1 MICCLASAA
10 CPLRDTAA
18 PLAACGGREG
28 IRAVYDA
35 GIDLGHYGEV
45 DQLAPAGAMAE
56 FTAYVRRQ
64 SEEEAEAAFAPLRQ
78 AARSRGVEMRLH
90 VVYGPSAVRDL
101 LRRWGEEE
109 NVRVF
114 GGEGMSLACLPAA
127 SRAMPQRPATG
138 SGKERRFPSRFFPC
152 EKAVTEDTQQRRKGA
167 GHDYPDMRHAACCS
181 GAQSV
186 RMKAR
191 MGIGKPP
198 VTPGTVPRTG
208 QRQDEG
214 KDGERRRK
222 SGKARPMEG
231 TRRTAIRR
239 RASGKSP

>member
-90 VVYGPSAVRDL
+90 VVYGPVCRL
-101 LRRWGEEE
+101 GEQSYIARKYVSHSQKTRTRQHE
-109 NVRVF
+109 
-114 GGEGMSLACLPAA
+114 
-127 SRAMPQRPATG
+127 ATLHI
-138 SGKERRFPSRFFPC
+138 
-152 EKAVTEDTQQRRKGA
+152 D
-167 GHDYPDMRHAACCS
+167 
-181 GAQSV
+181 
-186 RMKAR
+186 
-191 MGIGKPP
+191 
-198 VTPGTVPRTG
+198 
-208 QRQDEG
+208 
-214 KDGERRRK
+214 
-222 SGKARPMEG
+222 
-231 TRRTAIRR
+231 
-239 RASGKSP
+239 

>member
-101 LRRWGEEE
+101 LRRWGKK
-109 NVRVF
+109 RPC
-114 GGEGMSLACLPAA
+114 GSLAGKACPLPDSRLRAGPCPKDLPQGAGRSGGFLPAFSLA
-127 SRAMPQRPATG
+127 RRP
-138 SGKERRFPSRFFPC
+138 
-152 EKAVTEDTQQRRKGA
+152 
-167 GHDYPDMRHAACCS
+167 
-181 GAQSV
+181 
-186 RMKAR
+186 
-191 MGIGKPP
+191 
-198 VTPGTVPRTG
+198 
-208 QRQDEG
+208 
-214 KDGERRRK
+214 
-222 SGKARPMEG
+222 
-231 TRRTAIRR
+231 
-239 RASGKSP
+239 

>member
-18 PLAACGGREG
+18 PLAACGGRKG

-45 DQLAPAGAMAE
+45 DQLAPAEAMAE

-114 GGEGMSLACLPAA
+114 GGEGMSLA
-127 SRAMPQRPATG
+127 
-138 SGKERRFPSRFFPC
+138 
-152 EKAVTEDTQQRRKGA
+152 
-167 GHDYPDMRHAACCS
+167 
-181 GAQSV
+181 
-186 RMKAR
+186 
-191 MGIGKPP
+191 
-198 VTPGTVPRTG
+198 
-208 QRQDEG
+208 
-214 KDGERRRK
+214 
-222 SGKARPMEG
+222 
-231 TRRTAIRR
+231 
-239 RASGKSP
+239 

>member
-78 AARSRGVEMRLH
+78 AARSRGREREGAEVSFPLFPLRE
-90 VVYGPSAVRDL
+90 GRD
-101 LRRWGEEE
+101 RGH
-109 NVRVF
+109 
-114 GGEGMSLACLPAA
+114 AA
-127 SRAMPQRPATG
+127 TVQG
-138 SGKERRFPSRFFPC
+138 SG
-152 EKAVTEDTQQRRKGA
+152 A
-167 GHDYPDMRHAACCS
+167 
-181 GAQSV
+181 
-186 RMKAR
+186 
-191 MGIGKPP
+191 
-198 VTPGTVPRTG
+198 
-208 QRQDEG
+208 
-214 KDGERRRK
+214 
-222 SGKARPMEG
+222 
-231 TRRTAIRR
+231 
-239 RASGKSP
+239 

>member
-18 PLAACGGREG
+18 PLAACGGQEN

-78 AARSRGVEMRLH
+78 AARSRGVAMRLH

-114 GGEGMSLACLPAA
+114 GGEGMSLA
-127 SRAMPQRPATG
+127 
-138 SGKERRFPSRFFPC
+138 
-152 EKAVTEDTQQRRKGA
+152 
-167 GHDYPDMRHAACCS
+167 
-181 GAQSV
+181 
-186 RMKAR
+186 
-191 MGIGKPP
+191 
-198 VTPGTVPRTG
+198 
-208 QRQDEG
+208 
-214 KDGERRRK
+214 
-222 SGKARPMEG
+222 
-231 TRRTAIRR
+231 
-239 RASGKSP
+239 

>member
-109 NVRVF
+109 TVQGLWRGRHVPCLTP
-114 GGEGMSLACLPAA
+114 GCEPGHAPKTCHREREGAEVSFPLFPLREGRDRGHAA
-127 SRAMPQRPATG
+127 TVQG
-138 SGKERRFPSRFFPC
+138 SG
-152 EKAVTEDTQQRRKGA
+152 A
-167 GHDYPDMRHAACCS
+167 
-181 GAQSV
+181 
-186 RMKAR
+186 
-191 MGIGKPP
+191 
-198 VTPGTVPRTG
+198 
-208 QRQDEG
+208 
-214 KDGERRRK
+214 
-222 SGKARPMEG
+222 
-231 TRRTAIRR
+231 
-239 RASGKSP
+239 

>member
-18 PLAACGGREG
+18 LLAACGGREG

-56 FTAYVRRQ
+56 FTAYVRR
-64 SEEEAEAAFAPLRQ
+64 
-78 AARSRGVEMRLH
+78 SRGVEMRLH

-114 GGEGMSLACLPAA
+114 GGEGMSLA
-127 SRAMPQRPATG
+127 
-138 SGKERRFPSRFFPC
+138 
-152 EKAVTEDTQQRRKGA
+152 
-167 GHDYPDMRHAACCS
+167 
-181 GAQSV
+181 
-186 RMKAR
+186 
-191 MGIGKPP
+191 
-198 VTPGTVPRTG
+198 
-208 QRQDEG
+208 
-214 KDGERRRK
+214 
-222 SGKARPMEG
+222 
-231 TRRTAIRR
+231 
-239 RASGKSP
+239 

>member
-78 AARSRGVEMRLH
+78 AARSRGHKSARSTGVNSSSSP
-90 VVYGPSAVRDL
+90 PSASKASSFWLRDSS
-101 LRRWGEEE
+101 RR
-109 NVRVF
+109 
-114 GGEGMSLACLPAA
+114 
-127 SRAMPQRPATG
+127 
-138 SGKERRFPSRFFPC
+138 PSW
-152 EKAVTEDTQQRRKGA
+152 
-167 GHDYPDMRHAACCS
+167 
-181 GAQSV
+181 
-186 RMKAR
+186 
-191 MGIGKPP
+191 
-198 VTPGTVPRTG
+198 
-208 QRQDEG
+208 
-214 KDGERRRK
+214 
-222 SGKARPMEG
+222 
-231 TRRTAIRR
+231 
-239 RASGKSP
+239 

>member
-78 AARSRGVEMRLH
+78 AARSRGV
-90 VVYGPSAVRDL
+90 VPYAICCAA
-101 LRRWGEEE
+101 
-109 NVRVF
+109 
-114 GGEGMSLACLPAA
+114 GGKKRPCGSLAGKACPLPDSRLRAGPCPKDLPQGAGRSGGFLPAFLLA
-127 SRAMPQRPATG
+127 RRP
-138 SGKERRFPSRFFPC
+138 
-152 EKAVTEDTQQRRKGA
+152 
-167 GHDYPDMRHAACCS
+167 
-181 GAQSV
+181 
-186 RMKAR
+186 
-191 MGIGKPP
+191 
-198 VTPGTVPRTG
+198 
-208 QRQDEG
+208 
-214 KDGERRRK
+214 
-222 SGKARPMEG
+222 
-231 TRRTAIRR
+231 
-239 RASGKSP
+239 

>member
-109 NVRVF
+109 TVRVF
-114 GGEGMSLACLPAA
+114 GGKACPLPDSRLRAGPCPKDLPQGAGRSGGFLPAFLLA
-127 SRAMPQRPATG
+127 RRP
-138 SGKERRFPSRFFPC
+138 
-152 EKAVTEDTQQRRKGA
+152 
-167 GHDYPDMRHAACCS
+167 
-181 GAQSV
+181 
-186 RMKAR
+186 
-191 MGIGKPP
+191 
-198 VTPGTVPRTG
+198 
-208 QRQDEG
+208 
-214 KDGERRRK
+214 
-222 SGKARPMEG
+222 
-231 TRRTAIRR
+231 
-239 RASGKSP
+239 